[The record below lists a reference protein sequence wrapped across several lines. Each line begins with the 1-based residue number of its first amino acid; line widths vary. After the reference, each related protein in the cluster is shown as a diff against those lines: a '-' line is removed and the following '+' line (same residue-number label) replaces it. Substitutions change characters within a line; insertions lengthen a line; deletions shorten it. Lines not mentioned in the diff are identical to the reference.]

1 MKKFIVGV
9 STRKMGAICAFSN
22 SLVEVETEAND
33 EQEARHKV
41 IDVCSKAGLE
51 VQRCLSMEVL
61 Q

>member
-9 STRKMGAICAFSN
+9 STRKMGAIGSFSN
-22 SLVEVETEAND
+22 SLVEVEVEAD
-33 EQEARHKV
+33 DAEMARQKA
-41 IDVCSKAGLE
+41 IDACGRAGLE